1 MKNPCFFLMQTAK
14 EIKGNIYK
22 WSIHIY
28 EQVCSSLFAFFS
40 INQYR
45 SLKYSLFEIDV

>member
-1 MKNPCFFLMQTAK
+1 MFLPQTVE
-14 EIKGNIYK
+14 EIISNIYK

-40 INQYR
+40 INEYR